1 MNLGILILIK
11 KVFFNQ
17 KKFIFLIVII
27 IMSMF
32 ENILYDIIPNIIKIG
47 GLSYSGYNIVNI
59 LLKENLKN
67 DIIKYYKN
75 KFSLNNNIEMEN
87 KTDSDS
93 DDYEEFI
100 NKVDQIKSN
109 TFEKS
114 ENQEIN
120 KTEEC
125 KTNVK
130 QDNLINNEKN
140 EVNLNKEEKNEE
152 VKDNIFIKKKKKVRQ
167 ILDPERQMEDLD
179 NLFRK
184 KMLGKLSSEEEKEK
198 VYKDDLKRISKNF
211 ERDVVENSLRGFS
224 VDKQL
229 FILDLNKLTDNIKGF
244 DSEKFVCEILY
255 KMYNRWYIINKMEN
269 KIMTD
274 DNKLLKI
281 CLKIFEKNDK
291 FRKKINDIHFRCIKK
306 NYIQYKTSN
315 DIELILVTKFKERKN
330 KTPKNNINKNN

>member
-1 MNLGILILIK
+1 
-11 KVFFNQ
+11 
-17 KKFIFLIVII
+17 
-27 IMSMF
+27 MF
-32 ENILYDIIPNIIKIG
+32 DNILQNIIPTSLNIIKIC
-47 GLSYSGYNIVNI
+47 GLSYSGYNILQILFKEKITINKNI
-59 LLKENLKN
+59 L
-67 DIIKYYKN
+67 KYYKN
-75 KFSLNNNIEMEN
+75 KFSLNNYIEMEN
-87 KTDSDS
+87 KSDSDS

-100 NKVDQIKSN
+100 NKVEQIKSN
-109 TFEKS
+109 TCEKLDKS
-114 ENQEIN
+114 NTCEIQESNKKEVNTEINENKEICKINEKKENLENQE
-120 KTEEC
+120 
-125 KTNVK
+125 
-130 QDNLINNEKN
+130 
-140 EVNLNKEEKNEE
+140 
-152 VKDNIFIKKKKKVRQ
+152 VKDDIFIKKKKKVRR
-167 ILDPERQMEDLD
+167 IVDPERQMEDLD

-198 VYKDDLKRISKNF
+198 VYKDDLKRISKSF

-224 VDKQL
+224 IDKQL

-306 NYIQYKTSN
+306 NYIQYKSSI
-315 DIELILVTKFKERKN
+315 DIELILVTKFKEKKN

>member
-1 MNLGILILIK
+1 MFDDILQ
-11 KVFFNQ
+11 N
-17 KKFIFLIVII
+17 
-27 IMSMF
+27 
-32 ENILYDIIPNIIKIG
+32 IIPASINIIKIC
-47 GLSYSGYNIVNI
+47 GLSFSGYNILQI
-59 LLKENLKN
+59 LLKEKITNNKN
-67 DIIKYYKN
+67 ILKYYKN

-87 KTDSDS
+87 NTDSDS

-109 TFEKS
+109 TC

-120 KTEEC
+120 KTQES
-125 KTNVK
+125 KTNQK
-130 QDNLINNEKN
+130 QENLDN
-140 EVNLNKEEKNEE
+140 EEKIEE
-152 VKDNIFIKKKKKVRQ
+152 VKDDIFIKKKKKVKR

-198 VYKDDLKRISKNF
+198 VYKDDLKRISKSL

-229 FILDLNKLTDNIKGF
+229 FILDLNKLMDNIKGF
-244 DSEKFVCEILY
+244 DSEKFVCEIFY

-281 CLKIFEKNDK
+281 CLKIFERNDK

-306 NYIQYKTSN
+306 NYIQYKSSN
-315 DIELILVTKFKERKN
+315 DIELILVTKFKEKKN

>member
-1 MNLGILILIK
+1 
-11 KVFFNQ
+11 
-17 KKFIFLIVII
+17 
-27 IMSMF
+27 MF
-32 ENILYDIIPNIIKIG
+32 DNILQNIIPTSLNIIKIC
-47 GLSYSGYNIVNI
+47 GLSYSGYNILQILFKEKITINKNI
-59 LLKENLKN
+59 L
-67 DIIKYYKN
+67 KYYKN
-75 KFSLNNNIEMEN
+75 KFSLNNYIEMEN
-87 KTDSDS
+87 KSDSDS

-100 NKVDQIKSN
+100 NKVEQIKSN
-109 TFEKS
+109 TCEKLDKS
-114 ENQEIN
+114 NTCEIQESNKKEVNTEIN
-120 KTEEC
+120 ENKEIC
-125 KTNVK
+125 K
-130 QDNLINNEKN
+130 INEKQ
-140 EVNLNKEEKNEE
+140 ENLENEE
-152 VKDNIFIKKKKKVRQ
+152 VKDDIFIKKKKKVRR
-167 ILDPERQMEDLD
+167 IVDPERQMEDLD

-198 VYKDDLKRISKNF
+198 VYKDDLKRISKSF

-224 VDKQL
+224 IDKQL

-306 NYIQYKTSN
+306 NYIQYKSSN
-315 DIELILVTKFKERKN
+315 DIELILVTKFKEKKN

>member
-1 MNLGILILIK
+1 M
-11 KVFFNQ
+11 FN
-17 KKFIFLIVII
+17 
-27 IMSMF
+27 
-32 ENILYDIIPNIIKIG
+32 DIIQNIIPAGINIIKIC
-47 GLSYSGYNIVNI
+47 GLSYSGYNILQILFSEKITNNNNNI
-59 LLKENLKN
+59 L
-67 DIIKYYKN
+67 KYYKN
-75 KFSLNNNIEMEN
+75 KFSLNNYIEMEN
-87 KTDSDS
+87 KSDSDS

-100 NKVDQIKSN
+100 NKVDQIKNN
-109 TFEKS
+109 TC
-114 ENQEIN
+114 ENQESN
-120 KTEEC
+120 K
-125 KTNVK
+125 
-130 QDNLINNEKN
+130 I
-140 EVNLNKEEKNEE
+140 EVNTDINQNKEINPKQENLDNEEKNEG
-152 VKDNIFIKKKKKVRQ
+152 VKDDIFIKKKKKVRR
-167 ILDPERQMEDLD
+167 IVDPERQMEDLD

-184 KMLGKLSSEEEKEK
+184 KMLGKLSSDEEKEK
-198 VYKDDLKRISKNF
+198 VYKDDLKRISKNL

-224 VDKQL
+224 VDKQM

-315 DIELILVTKFKERKN
+315 DIELILVTKFKEKKN

>member
-1 MNLGILILIK
+1 
-11 KVFFNQ
+11 
-17 KKFIFLIVII
+17 
-27 IMSMF
+27 MF
-32 ENILYDIIPNIIKIG
+32 DDIIQNIIPTSINIIKIC
-47 GLSYSGYNIVNI
+47 GLSFSGYNILQILFKEKITNNKNI
-59 LLKENLKN
+59 L
-67 DIIKYYKN
+67 KYYKN

-109 TFEKS
+109 TCEKQEPTNKQEVD
-114 ENQEIN
+114 EN
-120 KTEEC
+120 TETC
-125 KTNVK
+125 KTN
-130 QDNLINNEKN
+130 INQNNVVNYKN
-140 EVNLNKEEKNEE
+140 NDKKNEE
-152 VKDNIFIKKKKKVRQ
+152 VKDDIFIKKKKKVKR
-167 ILDPERQMEDLD
+167 IVDPEKQMEDLD

-198 VYKDDLKRISKNF
+198 VYKDDLKRISKSL

-224 VDKQL
+224 IDKQM

-306 NYIQYKTSN
+306 NYIQYKSSN
-315 DIELILVTKFKERKN
+315 DIELILVTKFKEKKN
-330 KTPKNNINKNN
+330 KTPKNNINN

>member
-1 MNLGILILIK
+1 MFKL
-11 KVFFNQ
+11 
-17 KKFIFLIVII
+17 FIFIIKSIVFLYKKIFIYLIIIVII
-27 IMSMF
+27 KIMSIF
-32 ENILYDIIPNIIKIG
+32 EDILYNIIPTSVNIIKIG
-47 GLSYSGYNIVNI
+47 GLSFSGYSILHI
-59 LLKENLKN
+59 LLKENFKN

-87 KTDSDS
+87 NTDSDS

-100 NKVDQIKSN
+100 NKVEQIKSN
-109 TFEKS
+109 DKLE
-114 ENQEIN
+114 QIN
-120 KTEEC
+120 
-125 KTNVK
+125 
-130 QDNLINNEKN
+130 INEKDEIKESQTN
-140 EVNLNKEEKNEE
+140 QKQENLNQEEKNEE
-152 VKDNIFIKKKKKVRQ
+152 VKDDIFIKKKKKVKRNV
-167 ILDPERQMEDLD
+167 DPERQMEDLD

-184 KMLGKLSSEEEKEK
+184 KMLGKLSSEEKKEK

-224 VDKQL
+224 TDKQL

-244 DSEKFVCEILY
+244 DNEKFVCEILY

-269 KIMTD
+269 KIMTN

-306 NYIQYKTSN
+306 NYIQYKSSN
-315 DIELILVTKFKERKN
+315 DIELILVTKFKEKKN
-330 KTPKNNINKNN
+330 KMPKNNINKNN

>member
-1 MNLGILILIK
+1 MS
-11 KVFFNQ
+11 
-17 KKFIFLIVII
+17 IFEDI
-27 IMSMF
+27 F
-32 ENILYDIIPNIIKIG
+32 YNIIPNIIKIG
-47 GLSYSGYNIVNI
+47 GLSFSGYNIMHI
-59 LLKENLKN
+59 LVKENIKN

-75 KFSLNNNIEMEN
+75 KISLNNNIRMEN

-100 NKVDQIKSN
+100 NKVEQIKSN
-109 TFEKS
+109 DKQDKS
-114 ENQEIN
+114 INQEIN
-120 KTEEC
+120 KTEEYQINKTEEC
-125 KTNVK
+125 KTTP
-130 QDNLINNEKN
+130 
-140 EVNLNKEEKNEE
+140 KEENINKEE
-152 VKDNIFIKKKKKVRQ
+152 VKDDIFIKKKKKVKR

-198 VYKDDLKRISKNF
+198 VYKDDLKRISKSF
-211 ERDVVENSLRGFS
+211 ESDVVENSLRGFS

-229 FILDLNKLTDNIKGF
+229 FILDLNKLMDNIKGF

-306 NYIQYKTSN
+306 NYIQYKSSN
-315 DIELILVTKFKERKN
+315 DIELILVTKFKEKKN
-330 KTPKNNINKNN
+330 RTPKNNINKNN

>member
-1 MNLGILILIK
+1 MSIIDNI
-11 KVFFNQ
+11 FN
-17 KKFIFLIVII
+17 
-27 IMSMF
+27 
-32 ENILYDIIPNIIKIG
+32 NIIPTSISIIKIC
-47 GLSYSGYNIVNI
+47 GLSFSGYNILQI
-59 LLKENLKN
+59 LLKEKIGNNKKN
-67 DIIKYYKN
+67 ILKYYKN

-87 KTDSDS
+87 KSDSDS

-100 NKVDQIKSN
+100 NKVEQIKSN

-114 ENQEIN
+114 ENLEIN
-120 KTEEC
+120 KTQEC
-125 KTNVK
+125 KTDQK
-130 QDNLINNEKN
+130 EKN
-140 EVNLNKEEKNEE
+140 LNELEKNEE
-152 VKDNIFIKKKKKVRQ
+152 VKDDIFIKKKKKVRRNV
-167 ILDPERQMEDLD
+167 DPERQMEDLD

-198 VYKDDLKRISKNF
+198 VYKDDLKRISKSF
-211 ERDVVENSLRGFS
+211 ESDVVENSLRGFS

-229 FILDLNKLTDNIKGF
+229 FILDLNKLMDNIKGF

-281 CLKIFEKNDK
+281 CLKIFEKNEK

-306 NYIQYKTSN
+306 NYILYKTTN
-315 DIELILVTKFKERKN
+315 DIELILVTKFKEKKN

>member
-1 MNLGILILIK
+1 MFDDILQ
-11 KVFFNQ
+11 N
-17 KKFIFLIVII
+17 
-27 IMSMF
+27 
-32 ENILYDIIPNIIKIG
+32 IIPTSINIIKIC
-47 GLSYSGYNIVNI
+47 GLSYSGYNIFQILLNEKITNNKNI
-59 LLKENLKN
+59 L
-67 DIIKYYKN
+67 KYYKN

-87 KTDSDS
+87 KSDSDS

-109 TFEKS
+109 ICEKQDS
-114 ENQEIN
+114 KSIEKKEENKIQENKIN
-120 KTEEC
+120 S
-125 KTNVK
+125 K
-130 QDNLINNEKN
+130 QDNL
-140 EVNLNKEEKNEE
+140 VREEKNEE
-152 VKDNIFIKKKKKVRQ
+152 VKDDIFIKKKKKVRR
-167 ILDPERQMEDLD
+167 IIDPERQMEDLD

-224 VDKQL
+224 VEKQL

-306 NYIQYKTSN
+306 NYIQYKSSN
-315 DIELILVTKFKERKN
+315 DIELILVTKFKEKKN

>member
-1 MNLGILILIK
+1 MFNDILQ
-11 KVFFNQ
+11 N
-17 KKFIFLIVII
+17 
-27 IMSMF
+27 
-32 ENILYDIIPNIIKIG
+32 IIPTSINIIKIC
-47 GLSYSGYNIVNI
+47 GLSYSGYNIFQI
-59 LLKENLKN
+59 LFKEKIT
-67 DIIKYYKN
+67 D
-75 KFSLNNNIEMEN
+75 NNIEMEN

-114 ENQEIN
+114 ENQETINQKEIN
-120 KTEEC
+120 KT
-125 KTNVK
+125 NLK

-140 EVNLNKEEKNEE
+140 EVDLNKEEKNEE
-152 VKDNIFIKKKKKVRQ
+152 VKDDIFIKKKKKVKR

-198 VYKDDLKRISKNF
+198 VYKDDLKRISKSL

-224 VDKQL
+224 VDKQM

-330 KTPKNNINKNN
+330 KTPKKYKITKINN

>member
-1 MNLGILILIK
+1 
-11 KVFFNQ
+11 
-17 KKFIFLIVII
+17 
-27 IMSMF
+27 MF
-32 ENILYDIIPNIIKIG
+32 DNILQNIIPASINIIKIC
-47 GLSYSGYNIVNI
+47 GLSFSGYNILQI
-59 LLKENLKN
+59 LLKEKITNNKN
-67 DIIKYYKN
+67 ILKYYKN

-87 KTDSDS
+87 NTDSDS

-100 NKVDQIKSN
+100 NKVDQIKNNTFDKQEKSDIQKKQEKSN
-109 TFEKS
+109 TC

-120 KTEEC
+120 KTNQKQENLDNEE
-125 KTNVK
+125 N
-130 QDNLINNEKN
+130 
-140 EVNLNKEEKNEE
+140 NKEAKDE
-152 VKDNIFIKKKKKVRQ
+152 VKDDIFIKRKKKVRKNV
-167 ILDPERQMEDLD
+167 DPERQMEDLD

-198 VYKDDLKRISKNF
+198 VYKDDLKRISKSF
-211 ERDVVENSLRGFS
+211 ESDVVENSLRGFS

-229 FILDLNKLTDNIKGF
+229 FILDLNKLMDNIKGF
-244 DSEKFVCEILY
+244 DSEKFICEIFY

-306 NYIQYKTSN
+306 NYIQYKSSN
-315 DIELILVTKFKERKN
+315 DIELILVTKFKEKKN

>member
-1 MNLGILILIK
+1 M
-11 KVFFNQ
+11 FN
-17 KKFIFLIVII
+17 
-27 IMSMF
+27 
-32 ENILYDIIPNIIKIG
+32 DIIQNIIPTSINIIKIC
-47 GLSYSGYNIVNI
+47 GLSYSGYNILQILFKEKITNNNNI
-59 LLKENLKN
+59 L
-67 DIIKYYKN
+67 KYYKN

-109 TFEKS
+109 TLEKQEKS
-114 ENQEIN
+114 DIQEMNENKEI
-120 KTEEC
+120 C
-125 KTNVK
+125 KTNQK
-130 QDNLINNEKN
+130 QE
-140 EVNLNKEEKNEE
+140 NLNELEQND
-152 VKDNIFIKKKKKVRQ
+152 VKDDIFIKKKKKVKRNV
-167 ILDPERQMEDLD
+167 DPERQMEDLD

-198 VYKDDLKRISKNF
+198 VYKDDLKRISKSF

-315 DIELILVTKFKERKN
+315 DIELILVTKFKEKKN
-330 KTPKNNINKNN
+330 KTPKNN

>member
-1 MNLGILILIK
+1 
-11 KVFFNQ
+11 
-17 KKFIFLIVII
+17 
-27 IMSMF
+27 MF
-32 ENILYDIIPNIIKIG
+32 DNILHNIIPISTSIIKIC
-47 GLSYSGYNIVNI
+47 GLSYSGYNILQI
-59 LLKENLKN
+59 LLKEKITNKKN
-67 DIIKYYKN
+67 ILKYYKN

-100 NKVDQIKSN
+100 NKVEQIKSN
-109 TFEKS
+109 TYEKQEKS
-114 ENQEIN
+114 NTIENQEIN
-120 KTEEC
+120 KLQEC
-125 KTNVK
+125 KTSSK
-130 QDNLINNEKN
+130 QENLVEKQ
-140 EVNLNKEEKNEE
+140 KNDEI
-152 VKDNIFIKKKKKVRQ
+152 KDDIFIKKKKKVKRNV
-167 ILDPERQMEDLD
+167 DPERQMEDLD

-198 VYKDDLKRISKNF
+198 VYKDDLKRISKNL

-306 NYIQYKTSN
+306 NYIQYKSSN
-315 DIELILVTKFKERKN
+315 DIELILVTKFKEKKN

>member
-1 MNLGILILIK
+1 M
-11 KVFFNQ
+11 FN
-17 KKFIFLIVII
+17 
-27 IMSMF
+27 
-32 ENILYDIIPNIIKIG
+32 DIIQNIIPAGINIIKIC
-47 GLSYSGYNIVNI
+47 GLSYSGYNILQILFSEKITNNNNNI
-59 LLKENLKN
+59 L
-67 DIIKYYKN
+67 KYYKN
-75 KFSLNNNIEMEN
+75 KFSLNNYIEMEN
-87 KTDSDS
+87 KSDSDS

-100 NKVDQIKSN
+100 NKVDQIKNN
-109 TFEKS
+109 TC
-114 ENQEIN
+114 ENQESN
-120 KTEEC
+120 K
-125 KTNVK
+125 
-130 QDNLINNEKN
+130 I
-140 EVNLNKEEKNEE
+140 EVNTDINQNKEINPKQENFDNEEKNEG
-152 VKDNIFIKKKKKVRQ
+152 VKDDIFIKKKKKVRR
-167 ILDPERQMEDLD
+167 IVDPERQMEDLD

-184 KMLGKLSSEEEKEK
+184 KMLGKLSSDEEKEK
-198 VYKDDLKRISKNF
+198 VYKDDLKRISKNL

-224 VDKQL
+224 VDKQM

-315 DIELILVTKFKERKN
+315 DIELILVTKFKEKKN

>member
-1 MNLGILILIK
+1 
-11 KVFFNQ
+11 
-17 KKFIFLIVII
+17 
-27 IMSMF
+27 MF
-32 ENILYDIIPNIIKIG
+32 DNILQNIIPASINIIKIC
-47 GLSYSGYNIVNI
+47 GLSFSGYNILQILFKEKITNNKNI
-59 LLKENLKN
+59 L
-67 DIIKYYKN
+67 KYYKN

-87 KTDSDS
+87 NTDSDS

-109 TFEKS
+109 TYDKQEKNDMQKKPEKS
-114 ENQEIN
+114 DIQKKPEKSDIYENTEIN
-120 KTEEC
+120 KTNQKQENLDNEE
-125 KTNVK
+125 
-130 QDNLINNEKN
+130 NN
-140 EVNLNKEEKNEE
+140 EEKNQND
-152 VKDNIFIKKKKKVRQ
+152 KDDIFIKRKKKVRK
-167 ILDPERQMEDLD
+167 IVDPERQMEDLD

-198 VYKDDLKRISKNF
+198 VYKDDLKRISKSF
-211 ERDVVENSLRGFS
+211 ENDVVENSLRGFS

-229 FILDLNKLTDNIKGF
+229 FILDLNKLMDNIKGF
-244 DSEKFVCEILY
+244 DSEKFVCEIFY

-306 NYIQYKTSN
+306 NYIQYKSSN
-315 DIELILVTKFKERKN
+315 DIELILVTKFKEKKN

>member
-1 MNLGILILIK
+1 MS
-11 KVFFNQ
+11 
-17 KKFIFLIVII
+17 IF
-27 IMSMF
+27 
-32 ENILYDIIPNIIKIG
+32 EDILYNIIPNIIKLG
-47 GLSYSGYNIVNI
+47 GLSFSGYNIMHI
-59 LLKENLKN
+59 LVKENIKN

-75 KFSLNNNIEMEN
+75 KISLNNNIEMEN

-100 NKVDQIKSN
+100 NKVEQIKSN
-109 TFEKS
+109 DKQEKS
-114 ENQEIN
+114 VNQEIN
-120 KTEEC
+120 KIEDPKE
-125 KTNVK
+125 
-130 QDNLINNEKN
+130 Q
-140 EVNLNKEEKNEE
+140 NLNKEEEKIEE
-152 VKDNIFIKKKKKVRQ
+152 VKDDIFIKKKKKVKR

-255 KMYNRWYIINKMEN
+255 KMYNRWYIINKIEN

-281 CLKIFEKNDK
+281 SLKIFEKNDK

-306 NYIQYKTSN
+306 NYILYKTTN
-315 DIELILVTKFKERKN
+315 DIELILVTKFKEKKN

>member
-1 MNLGILILIK
+1 MFDDILQNIILTSI
-11 KVFFNQ
+11 
-17 KKFIFLIVII
+17 
-27 IMSMF
+27 
-32 ENILYDIIPNIIKIG
+32 NIIKIF
-47 GLSYSGYNIVNI
+47 GLSYSGYNILQI
-59 LLKENLKN
+59 LLKEKITNNKN
-67 DIIKYYKN
+67 ILKYYKN

-109 TFEKS
+109 TLEKQEKS
-114 ENQEIN
+114 DIQEKNEIN
-120 KTEEC
+120 KT
-125 KTNVK
+125 
-130 QDNLINNEKN
+130 QDNLNEI
-140 EVNLNKEEKNEE
+140 EKNEE
-152 VKDNIFIKKKKKVRQ
+152 IKDDIFIKKKKKVKR
-167 ILDPERQMEDLD
+167 IVDPERQMEDLD

-229 FILDLNKLTDNIKGF
+229 FILDLNKLMDNIKGF

-269 KIMTD
+269 KLMTD

-306 NYIQYKTSN
+306 NYIQYKSSN
-315 DIELILVTKFKERKN
+315 DIELILVTKFKEKKN

>member
-1 MNLGILILIK
+1 MSIIDNI
-11 KVFFNQ
+11 FN
-17 KKFIFLIVII
+17 
-27 IMSMF
+27 
-32 ENILYDIIPNIIKIG
+32 NIIPTSISIIKIC
-47 GLSYSGYNIVNI
+47 GLSFSGYNILQILLNEKIGYKKNI
-59 LLKENLKN
+59 L
-67 DIIKYYKN
+67 KYYKN

-100 NKVDQIKSN
+100 NKVEQIKSN
-109 TFEKS
+109 TFEKKEKS
-114 ENQEIN
+114 ENLEIN
-120 KTEEC
+120 KSQEC
-125 KTNVK
+125 KTDK
-130 QDNLINNEKN
+130 KE
-140 EVNLNKEEKNEE
+140 ENLNELEKNEE
-152 VKDNIFIKKKKKVRQ
+152 VKDDIFIKKKKKVRK
-167 ILDPERQMEDLD
+167 IVDPERQMEDLD

-198 VYKDDLKRISKNF
+198 VYKDDLKRISKSF
-211 ERDVVENSLRGFS
+211 ESDVVENSLRGFS

-229 FILDLNKLTDNIKGF
+229 FILDLNKLMDNIKGF

-306 NYIQYKTSN
+306 NYIQYKSSN
-315 DIELILVTKFKERKN
+315 DIELILVTKFKEKKN
-330 KTPKNNINKNN
+330 KTPKNNINN

>member
-1 MNLGILILIK
+1 MFDDILQ
-11 KVFFNQ
+11 N
-17 KKFIFLIVII
+17 
-27 IMSMF
+27 
-32 ENILYDIIPNIIKIG
+32 IIPTSINIIKIC
-47 GLSYSGYNIVNI
+47 GLSYSGYNILQI
-59 LLKENLKN
+59 LLKEKITNKKN
-67 DIIKYYKN
+67 ILKYYKN

-87 KTDSDS
+87 KSDSDS

-109 TFEKS
+109 TYE
-114 ENQEIN
+114 
-120 KTEEC
+120 
-125 KTNVK
+125 K
-130 QDNLINNEKN
+130 QDNKSIEKQEENKINPKED
-140 EVNLNKEEKNEE
+140 NLNIEKKNEE
-152 VKDNIFIKKKKKVRQ
+152 VKDDIFIKKKKKVRR
-167 ILDPERQMEDLD
+167 IVDPERQMEDLD

-198 VYKDDLKRISKNF
+198 IYKDDLKRISKNF
-211 ERDVVENSLRGFS
+211 EKDVVENSLRGFS
-224 VDKQL
+224 TDKQL

-306 NYIQYKTSN
+306 NYIQYKSSN
-315 DIELILVTKFKERKN
+315 DIELILVTKFKEKKN

>member
-1 MNLGILILIK
+1 MS
-11 KVFFNQ
+11 
-17 KKFIFLIVII
+17 IFDD
-27 IMSMF
+27 
-32 ENILYDIIPNIIKIG
+32 ILYNIIPTSISIIKIC
-47 GLSYSGYNIVNI
+47 GLSFSGYNILQI
-59 LLKENLKN
+59 LLKEKITNNKN
-67 DIIKYYKN
+67 ILKYYKN

-87 KTDSDS
+87 NTDSDS

-100 NKVDQIKSN
+100 NKVEQIKSN
-109 TFEKS
+109 DKLEQVKS
-114 ENQEIN
+114 NDKVEQN
-120 KTEEC
+120 KS
-125 KTNVK
+125 NDK
-130 QDNLINNEKN
+130 Q
-140 EVNLNKEEKNEE
+140 EEKNINEKQSQTNKKQEILNQEE
-152 VKDNIFIKKKKKVRQ
+152 GKKNEEDKDDIFIKKKKKVKRN
-167 ILDPERQMEDLD
+167 LDPERQMEDLD

-211 ERDVVENSLRGFS
+211 EADVVENSLRGFS

-229 FILDLNKLTDNIKGF
+229 FILDLNKLMDNIKGF

-306 NYIQYKTSN
+306 NYIQYKSSN
-315 DIELILVTKFKERKN
+315 DIELILVTKFKEKKN
-330 KTPKNNINKNN
+330 KTPKNNIN

>member
-1 MNLGILILIK
+1 
-11 KVFFNQ
+11 
-17 KKFIFLIVII
+17 
-27 IMSMF
+27 MF
-32 ENILYDIIPNIIKIG
+32 DDIIQNIIPTSINIIKIC
-47 GLSYSGYNIVNI
+47 GLSFSGYNILQILFKEKITNNKNI
-59 LLKENLKN
+59 L
-67 DIIKYYKN
+67 KYYKN

-100 NKVDQIKSN
+100 NKVEQIKSN
-109 TFEKS
+109 TCEKQEQTDKEEID
-114 ENQEIN
+114 EN
-120 KTEEC
+120 TETC
-125 KTNVK
+125 KTNINQNNVV
-130 QDNLINNEKN
+130 NYENNEK
-140 EVNLNKEEKNEE
+140 KNEE
-152 VKDNIFIKKKKKVRQ
+152 VKDDIFIKKKKKVKR
-167 ILDPERQMEDLD
+167 IVDPEKQMEDLD

-198 VYKDDLKRISKNF
+198 VYKDDLKRISKSL

-224 VDKQL
+224 IDKQM

-244 DSEKFVCEILY
+244 DSDKFVCEILY
-255 KMYNRWYIINKMEN
+255 KMYNRWYIINKIEN

-306 NYIQYKTSN
+306 NYIQYKSSN
-315 DIELILVTKFKERKN
+315 DIELILVTKFKEKKN
-330 KTPKNNINKNN
+330 KTPKNNINN

>member
-1 MNLGILILIK
+1 M
-11 KVFFNQ
+11 FN
-17 KKFIFLIVII
+17 
-27 IMSMF
+27 
-32 ENILYDIIPNIIKIG
+32 DIIQNIIPTSINIIKIF
-47 GLSYSGYNIVNI
+47 GLSFSGFNI
-59 LLKENLKN
+59 LQILFKEKITNNNNIL
-67 DIIKYYKN
+67 KYYKN
-75 KFSLNNNIEMEN
+75 KFSLNNYIEMEN
-87 KTDSDS
+87 KSDSDS

-109 TFEKS
+109 TYE
-114 ENQEIN
+114 
-120 KTEEC
+120 
-125 KTNVK
+125 K
-130 QDNLINNEKN
+130 QDNKSIEKQEENKINPKED
-140 EVNLNKEEKNEE
+140 NLNIEEKNEE
-152 VKDNIFIKKKKKVRQ
+152 VKDDIFIKKKKKVRR
-167 ILDPERQMEDLD
+167 IVDPERQMEDLD

-198 VYKDDLKRISKNF
+198 IYKDDLKRISKNF
-211 ERDVVENSLRGFS
+211 EKDVVENSLRGFS
-224 VDKQL
+224 TDKQL

-306 NYIQYKTSN
+306 NYIQYKSSN
-315 DIELILVTKFKERKN
+315 DIELILVTKFKEKKN

>member
-1 MNLGILILIK
+1 MFDDILQ
-11 KVFFNQ
+11 N
-17 KKFIFLIVII
+17 
-27 IMSMF
+27 
-32 ENILYDIIPNIIKIG
+32 IIPISINIIKIC
-47 GLSYSGYNIVNI
+47 GLSYSGYNILQIMCKEKITNNNNI
-59 LLKENLKN
+59 L
-67 DIIKYYKN
+67 KYYKN

-109 TFEKS
+109 TLEKQEKS
-114 ENQEIN
+114 DIQEMNENKEI
-120 KTEEC
+120 C
-125 KTNVK
+125 KTNQK
-130 QDNLINNEKN
+130 QE
-140 EVNLNKEEKNEE
+140 NLNELEQND
-152 VKDNIFIKKKKKVRQ
+152 VKDDIFIKKKKKVKRNV
-167 ILDPERQMEDLD
+167 DPERQMEDLD

-198 VYKDDLKRISKNF
+198 VYKDDLKRISKSF

-291 FRKKINDIHFRCIKK
+291 LRKKINDIHFRCIKK
-306 NYIQYKTSN
+306 NYIQYKSSN
-315 DIELILVTKFKERKN
+315 DIELILVTKFKEKKN

>member
-1 MNLGILILIK
+1 MS
-11 KVFFNQ
+11 
-17 KKFIFLIVII
+17 IF
-27 IMSMF
+27 
-32 ENILYDIIPNIIKIG
+32 EDILYNIIPTSVNIIKIG
-47 GLSYSGYNIVNI
+47 GLSFSGYSILHI
-59 LLKENLKN
+59 LLKENFKN

-87 KTDSDS
+87 NTDSDS

-100 NKVDQIKSN
+100 NKVEQIKSN
-109 TFEKS
+109 DKLEQIKS
-114 ENQEIN
+114 NDKLEQI
-120 KTEEC
+120 K
-125 KTNVK
+125 
-130 QDNLINNEKN
+130 INEKDEIKESLTN
-140 EVNLNKEEKNEE
+140 QKQENLNQEEKNEE
-152 VKDNIFIKKKKKVRQ
+152 VKDDIFIKKKKKVKRN
-167 ILDPERQMEDLD
+167 IDPERQMEDLD

-224 VDKQL
+224 TDKQL

-244 DSEKFVCEILY
+244 DNEKFVCEILY

-269 KIMTD
+269 KIMTN

-281 CLKIFEKNDK
+281 CLNIFEKNDK

-306 NYIQYKTSN
+306 NYIQYKSSN
-315 DIELILVTKFKERKN
+315 DIELILVTKFKEKKN
-330 KTPKNNINKNN
+330 KMPKNNINKNN

>member
-1 MNLGILILIK
+1 MS
-11 KVFFNQ
+11 
-17 KKFIFLIVII
+17 IF
-27 IMSMF
+27 
-32 ENILYDIIPNIIKIG
+32 EDILYNIIPTSVNIIKIG
-47 GLSYSGYNIVNI
+47 GLSFSGYSILHI
-59 LLKENLKN
+59 LLKENFKN

-87 KTDSDS
+87 NTDSDS

-100 NKVDQIKSN
+100 NKVEQIKSN
-109 TFEKS
+109 DKLE
-114 ENQEIN
+114 QIN
-120 KTEEC
+120 
-125 KTNVK
+125 
-130 QDNLINNEKN
+130 INEKDEIKESQTN
-140 EVNLNKEEKNEE
+140 QKQENLNQEEKNEE
-152 VKDNIFIKKKKKVRQ
+152 VKDDIFIKKKKKVKRNV
-167 ILDPERQMEDLD
+167 DPERQMEDLD

-184 KMLGKLSSEEEKEK
+184 KMLGKLSSEEKKEK

-224 VDKQL
+224 TDKQL

-244 DSEKFVCEILY
+244 DNEKFVCEILY

-269 KIMTD
+269 KIMTN

-306 NYIQYKTSN
+306 NYIQYKSSN
-315 DIELILVTKFKERKN
+315 DIELILVTKFKEKKN
-330 KTPKNNINKNN
+330 KMPKNNINKNN

>member
-1 MNLGILILIK
+1 MSIFDDILH
-11 KVFFNQ
+11 N
-17 KKFIFLIVII
+17 
-27 IMSMF
+27 
-32 ENILYDIIPNIIKIG
+32 IIPTSINIIKIC
-47 GLSYSGYNIVNI
+47 GLSFSGYNILQIMFKEKITNNKNI
-59 LLKENLKN
+59 L
-67 DIIKYYKN
+67 KYYKN

-87 KTDSDS
+87 KSDSDS

-100 NKVDQIKSN
+100 NKVEQIKSN
-109 TFEKS
+109 THEKQDKS
-114 ENQEIN
+114 ENQEMNKYHEIN
-120 KTEEC
+120 DNKETC
-125 KTNVK
+125 KTNPK
-130 QDNLINNEKN
+130 E
-140 EVNLNKEEKNEE
+140 ENLNELEKNEE
-152 VKDNIFIKKKKKVRQ
+152 VKDDIFIKKKKKVRR
-167 ILDPERQMEDLD
+167 IVDPERQMEDLD

-198 VYKDDLKRISKNF
+198 IYKDDLKRISKSF
-211 ERDVVENSLRGFS
+211 ESDVVENSLRGFS

-306 NYIQYKTSN
+306 NYIQYKSSN
-315 DIELILVTKFKERKN
+315 DIELILVTKFKEKKN
-330 KTPKNNINKNN
+330 KTTKNNINKNN

>member
-1 MNLGILILIK
+1 MS
-11 KVFFNQ
+11 
-17 KKFIFLIVII
+17 IF
-27 IMSMF
+27 
-32 ENILYDIIPNIIKIG
+32 EDILYNIIPTSVNIIKIG
-47 GLSYSGYNIVNI
+47 GLSFSGYSILHI
-59 LLKENLKN
+59 LLKENFKN

-87 KTDSDS
+87 NTDSDS

-100 NKVDQIKSN
+100 NKVEQIKSN
-109 TFEKS
+109 EK
-114 ENQEIN
+114 NI
-120 KTEEC
+120 
-125 KTNVK
+125 
-130 QDNLINNEKN
+130 NEKDEIKESQTN
-140 EVNLNKEEKNEE
+140 QKQENLNQEEKNEE
-152 VKDNIFIKKKKKVRQ
+152 VKDDIFIKKKKKVKRNV
-167 ILDPERQMEDLD
+167 DPERQMEDLD

-224 VDKQL
+224 TDKQL

-244 DSEKFVCEILY
+244 DNEKFVCEILY

-269 KIMTD
+269 KIMTN

-306 NYIQYKTSN
+306 NYIQYKSSN
-315 DIELILVTKFKERKN
+315 DIELILVTKFKEKKN
-330 KTPKNNINKNN
+330 KMPKNNINKNN

>member
-1 MNLGILILIK
+1 MSIFDDILH
-11 KVFFNQ
+11 N
-17 KKFIFLIVII
+17 
-27 IMSMF
+27 
-32 ENILYDIIPNIIKIG
+32 IIPTSINIIKIC
-47 GLSYSGYNIVNI
+47 GLSFSGYNILQIMFKEKITNNKNI
-59 LLKENLKN
+59 L
-67 DIIKYYKN
+67 KYYKN

-87 KTDSDS
+87 KSDSDS

-100 NKVDQIKSN
+100 NKVEQIKSN
-109 TFEKS
+109 THEKQDKS
-114 ENQEIN
+114 ENQEMNKYHEIN
-120 KTEEC
+120 DNKETC
-125 KTNVK
+125 KTNPK
-130 QDNLINNEKN
+130 E
-140 EVNLNKEEKNEE
+140 ENLNELEKNEE
-152 VKDNIFIKKKKKVRQ
+152 VKDDIFIKKKKKVKR

-184 KMLGKLSSEEEKEK
+184 KMLGKLSSEEEKQK
-198 VYKDDLKRISKNF
+198 VYKDDLKRISKSF
-211 ERDVVENSLRGFS
+211 ESDVVENSLRGFS

-306 NYIQYKTSN
+306 NYIQYKSSN
-315 DIELILVTKFKERKN
+315 DIELILVTKFKEKKN
-330 KTPKNNINKNN
+330 KTTKNNINKNN